1 MRMDKKWLIFTLLVV
16 SLVQLSCTMTEFYDD
31 RTDRQRDKDSCEERG
46 GTWHDFPVAYCELPS
61 TSTSVPVKPSPT
73 QQVTLTNEP
82 STPQPATP
90 FDINQCDAGA
100 VVNVAPTLDEDR
112 LYPGSRS
119 CFYTQVTTNNSNQE
133 VMFFYH
139 NVRSTQDPSWVSVV
153 LAPWETHTFIGY
165 LSDTDYGGLTF
176 SYIDKVAAAY
186 YVDAC
191 KVAIDSLDTVTAA
204 ELFNYEPLSFCTP

>member
-1 MRMDKKWLIFTLLVV
+1 MRMDKKWVFLTLLVV
-16 SLVQLSCTMTEFYDD
+16 SLVQLSCTASEFYND
-31 RTDRQRDKDSCEERG
+31 RTERQRDRDNCEERG
-46 GTWHDFPVAYCELPS
+46 GIWHDVPVVYCELPS
-61 TSTSVPVKPSPT
+61 APVKPSPT
-73 QQVTLTNEP
+73 HQETLTTEP
-82 STPQPATP
+82 PTPQPAPP

-119 CFYTQVTTNNSNQE
+119 CFYTQVTTNNSDQD

-153 LAPWETHTFIGY
+153 LVPWETHKFIGY
-165 LSDTDYGGLTF
+165 LSDTDYGGLTYA
-176 SYIDKVAAAY
+176 YIDNVAAVY

-191 KVAIDSLDTVTAA
+191 KEAVDSLGTVTAA
-204 ELFNYEPLSFCTP
+204 ELFDYEPLSYCTP